1 MKDVSCNL
9 LTLPDHRNISEEQ
22 LETYKFAKDRYFV
35 QLGELIKNSQLES
48 KVNIE
53 RRGSG
58 AVISI
63 EGDHEAHYEEHQGSS
78 HPEGNIPN
86 EREGFA
92 GTLFDQSQPNLNM

>member
-22 LETYKFAKDRYFV
+22 LEKFKFAKERYFA
-35 QLGELIKNSQLES
+35 QLGEVIKSSELEA
-48 KVNIE
+48 KVKVE

-63 EGDHEAHYEEHQGSS
+63 EGDHDIHYEEHQGSS
-78 HPEGNIPN
+78 HPEGNIPH
-86 EREGFA
+86 EREGFT
-92 GTLFDQSQPNLNM
+92 GTVHFL